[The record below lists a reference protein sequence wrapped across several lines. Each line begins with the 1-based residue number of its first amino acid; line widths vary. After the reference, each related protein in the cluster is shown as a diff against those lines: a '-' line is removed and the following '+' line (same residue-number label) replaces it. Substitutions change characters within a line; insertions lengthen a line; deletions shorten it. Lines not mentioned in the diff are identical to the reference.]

1 MNWKK
6 LAKQIPKIM
15 TGLFMV
21 TGVIGICVCYSSLR
35 SGNTSLTYWGAVIVI
50 LSFLGDMLDGKL
62 ARKYG
67 WQTKFGS
74 LWDPAADKVK
84 NAALLGMLSIL
95 GWFNFMILFII
106 LSRDVVL
113 SLLRVKADKEQLV
126 METSFAGK
134 MRQNILGYGGGVLFF
149 WNFTPKARP
158 YMWFAIFVA
167 AAVMTWKLFLS
178 KNLKNQKVDRNMLEK
193 IAVVVSLITAAI
205 YPPWS
210 IPMSMVVITLFTMVD
225 YSKMLRDKAEE
236 AGLSLKAFDREGIGY
251 FMLAFTITGLT
262 IYAMQQSFYMGIGI
276 ITMVLFLLLFWNIL
290 YIYRKPKTS
299 TPTSLSCKAQEE
311 VT

>member
-1 MNWKK
+1 MNWSK
-6 LAKQIPKIM
+6 LAKQIPNLL

-21 TGVIGICVCYSSLR
+21 GGVVGICVIYNSLH
-35 SGNTSLTYWGAVIVI
+35 SNNKTATYLGAIIVI
-50 LSFLGDMLDGKL
+50 LSFLGDMLDGWL
-62 ARKYG
+62 ARTNG

-84 NAALLGMLSIL
+84 NATLLGMLAVL
-95 GWFNFMILFII
+95 GWFDFMILFII

-134 MRQNILGYGGGVLFF
+134 IRTNILGFGGGVLFF
-149 WNFTPKARP
+149 WNFTPSARP
-158 YMWFAIFVA
+158 YMWGAIIVA

-178 KNLKNQKVDRNMLEK
+178 RKLKNSKVDRNMLEK
-193 IAVVVSLITAAI
+193 IAVVVSLLIAAI

-210 IPMSMVVITLFTMVD
+210 IPASMVVITLFTMVD

-251 FMLAFTITGLT
+251 FMLAFTITGFT
-262 IYAMQQSFYMGIGI
+262 IYAMQVNFYTGIGI
-276 ITMVLFLLLFWNIL
+276 ISLVLILLLFWNIL

-311 VT
+311 A